1 MSESKRD
8 DELGGKPRSP
18 EVSAGI
24 LKEKEQKDLE
34 GRIVDTMRSLGSRL
48 TKKEILALAQKIEVS
63 KGLDEL
69 RKSLESEAKLSKEL
83 SDDVL
88 QEVFHLFQEV
98 RELTESGLKEL
109 KLEIAKIN
117 PSKNYEI
124 DQATYLSH
132 RFPWVKR
139 LEETELGKNV
149 VIDIEGF
156 LVGALDSAAS
166 IVKLLLALMGDL
178 VLLPKHAYE
187 HHKQKKSAGK

>member
-8 DELGGKPRSP
+8 DELGSKPRSP

-69 RKSLESEAKLSKEL
+69 RKSLESEAKLSKEIP
-83 SDDVL
+83 DDVL
-88 QEVFHLFQEV
+88 REVFHLIGEV

-109 KLEIAKIN
+109 KLEISKIN

-124 DQATYLSH
+124 DQTAYLSH

-139 LEETELGKNV
+139 LEETEL
-149 VIDIEGF
+149 
-156 LVGALDSAAS
+156 
-166 IVKLLLALMGDL
+166 
-178 VLLPKHAYE
+178 
-187 HHKQKKSAGK
+187 